1 MEGDSPYL
9 RQRLLKWVLRL
20 ERVQEHFNLL
30 LSLDA
35 VAGKGLILR

>member
-30 LSLDA
+30 LSIINQL
-35 VAGKGLILR
+35 KSQW